1 MEKLKSS
8 ASRTIF
14 LYGLAG
20 FLFGL
25 MFPLGAG
32 IIEMALEGV
41 SISYVSLPIIHNH
54 NKLLFVIDFAPLI
67 LCVFSL
73 IGGIKQA
80 KVQKVSRAL
89 ETSFQK
95 LETVMRNLR
104 EKETF
109 QTSAIERSDRFI
121 MDISKISGELT
132 SNMNQYKNEMMTIGS
147 SSYKMKD
154 IGADFAEIGLQV
166 NALSNEIADFFK
178 NSLSEANESIK
189 AGEKGLK
196 RVRETV
202 GNMNQIAVDIEEQK
216 NALEKLIGKFKEAST
231 TVMRI
236 DGISAQTK
244 MLALNAAIESARA
257 GEMGRGFAIVAEE
270 VRGLSDQVKESTE
283 SVKQIF
289 GEMNIMILA
298 MADKMR
304 YIESSVGGAN
314 DTSIVMDNNISVLID
329 NLKRF
334 SVDMEKIVGMTE
346 HQKMRMSKIESGSK
360 DIKNAAVEMEK
371 VLSESKAIIINNDK
385 LMENLGEVVNGIDLN
400 A

>member
-1 MEKLKSS
+1 
-8 ASRTIF
+8 
-14 LYGLAG
+14 
-20 FLFGL
+20 
-25 MFPLGAG
+25 
-32 IIEMALEGV
+32 
-41 SISYVSLPIIHNH
+41 
-54 NKLLFVIDFAPLI
+54 
-67 LCVFSL
+67 
-73 IGGIKQA
+73 
-80 KVQKVSRAL
+80 
-89 ETSFQK
+89 
-95 LETVMRNLR
+95 
-104 EKETF
+104 
-109 QTSAIERSDRFI
+109 
-121 MDISKISGELT
+121 
-132 SNMNQYKNEMMTIGS
+132 MNQYKNEMTTIGS

-154 IGADFAEIGLQV
+154 IGVDFAEIGLQV

-178 NSLSEANESIK
+178 SSLSEANESIK

-202 GNMNQIAVDIEEQK
+202 ENMNQIAVDIEGQK

-283 SVKQIF
+283 SVKKIF
-289 GEMNIMILA
+289 SEMNIMILA
-298 MADKMR
+298 IADRMR
-304 YIESSVGGAN
+304 YIESNVGTAN

-334 SVDMEKIVGMTE
+334 SMDMEKIVGMTE
-346 HQKMRMSKIESGSK
+346 HQRIRMNKIESGSK

-385 LMENLGEVVNGIDLN
+385 LMGNLGEVVNGIDLSS
-400 A
+400 